1 MARVIA
7 QVGKE
12 SAIKTVD
19 LRSIPGTR
27 KAEEEI
33 VPWPYMPCGMGVSPS
48 LKQINPKE
56 YF

>member
-33 VPWPYMPCGMGVSPS
+33 VP
-48 LKQINPKE
+48 
-56 YF
+56 